1 MRYSLNKVVSLV
13 TLRLKLFIFI
23 RMLFKKYLCFFLL
36 LIITKTPY
44 AQYTLNGNAAQ
55 ISCNEYRL
63 TDAVNTQSG
72 SVWNNIKI
80 DLTQPFDFNFDV
92 FLGNNNSPGAD
103 GIAFV
108 MQPISTSVGS
118 TGGGLGYE
126 GITPAVGVTIDT
138 YQNGNNNDPAE
149 DHIAI
154 QLNGDISHNTANNI
168 AGPVSALNGNSNIED
183 GRWHSLHIVWD
194 TAGKTLTAYV
204 DGSLRVSV
212 VKDFVTDVF
221 SGNPLVYWGF
231 TGSTGGENNY
241 QGFKTALS
249 PYFNFNPAQKRCL
262 NEPITFYDSTII
274 FTSLAKW
281 WWDFGDGSPVDSV
294 NLNPVHTYTTA
305 GVYTVVQRVR
315 GADGCE
321 ATNTVMV
328 TIGSKPVAGFFNDDN
343 CVVNTIQFND
353 TSNTAFGTINRWFW
367 DFGNSLTSV
376 IKNPSTT
383 YTTGGDKIIKL
394 AVKSIE
400 GCESDTLLKP
410 VHIYTRP
417 VIDFTFT
424 DSVCLGSST
433 NFFGTV
439 TSSSDPVVTW
449 QWHFD
454 NDPNFPV
461 TQNATYSFTTAGSH
475 NTLLLATSNG
485 SAGCAG
491 IISKNVFV
499 TDKPYAGMKGISICQ
514 SQPVNLSDSSY
525 TTDGITIN
533 GWWWDLG
540 NGQFST
546 QKNPATT
553 YNSAGPI
560 IIRHVA
566 VNSKGCISDT
576 LTQTIN
582 VSAKPIAN
590 FGYSNLLCSGLPVQF
605 SDSTVVAG
613 GSISQ
618 WSWLYNGTEFSTI
631 ENPSR
636 TFTAGLQTV
645 KLVATSN
652 DGCVSDTVSKTF
664 IINPS
669 PDVSFTFNDAC
680 KNSLVNFSAV
690 DNSGTVTS
698 WKWTFGDGAIAL
710 AQDTTYR
717 YTAGGVYPVKL
728 YATAANGCYS
738 DSLQKNITIYSTNAF
753 AGNDTI
759 AAANQPVQLQA
770 TGGINYSWSPAVG
783 LNNPNISNP
792 VANINSTQ
800 TYVVKAFTPLG
811 CESYNAV
818 TIKIYDGP
826 EIYLP
831 NAFTP
836 NGDGLNDI
844 FKGTMVGLKEFKFMK
859 IFNRF
864 GQEIFYTTDAQK
876 GWDGTWKGKQ
886 QNSGVYVVI
895 ASGIDYR
902 GLAID
907 KKATVILIR

>member
-1 MRYSLNKVVSLV
+1 MNKVISLV
-13 TLRLKLFIFI
+13 KIQLKLFIFNC
-23 RMLFKKYLCFFLL
+23 MLNKKYLCFFLL

-63 TDAVNTQSG
+63 TDAVNTQTG
-72 SVWNNIKI
+72 SVWNNNKI
-80 DLTQPFDFNFDV
+80 DLTQSFDFNFDV
-92 FLGNNNSPGAD
+92 FLGYNNSPGAD

-108 MQPISTSVGS
+108 LQPISTSVGS

-154 QLNGDISHNTANNI
+154 QLNGDLNHNSVNNI
-168 AGPVSALNGNSNIED
+168 AGPVTALNGNSNIED

-194 TAGKTLTAYV
+194 AVSKTLTAYV

-221 SGNPLVYWGF
+221 AGNPLVYWGF

-249 PYFNFNPAQKRCL
+249 PYFHFSPAQKRCL

-281 WWDFGDGSPVDSV
+281 WWNFGDGSPIDSV

-321 ATNTVMV
+321 ATNTVLV
-328 TIGSKPVAGFFNDDN
+328 TIGSKPVADFFNDDN
-343 CVVNTIQFND
+343 CVINTIQFTD
-353 TSNTAFGTINRWFW
+353 TSKTAVGTINNWYW
-367 DFGNSLTSV
+367 DFDNSLTSV
-376 IKNPSTT
+376 IQNPSTT
-383 YTTGGDKIIKL
+383 YATGGDKIIKL

-400 GCESDTLLKP
+400 GCESDTLFKS

-424 DSVCLGSST
+424 DSVCLGSPTS
-433 NFFGTV
+433 FLGTLV
-439 TSSSDPVVTW
+439 SSNDAISDWAWNLGDTTTALIR
-449 QWHFD
+449 
-454 NDPNFPV
+454 
-461 TQNATYSFTTAGSH
+461 TQNTIYTFTTAGSH
-475 NTLLLATSNG
+475 GVFLLATSNG
-485 SAGCAG
+485 SMGCSG

-499 TDKPYAGMKGISICQ
+499 TDKPYAGMKVINICQ
-514 SQPVNLSDSSY
+514 SQSVNLLDSSY
-525 TTDGITIN
+525 TTDGIIIN

-546 QKNPATT
+546 QQNPITT
-553 YNSAGPI
+553 YNTSGPK

-566 VNSKGCISDT
+566 VNAKGCISDT

-590 FGYSNLLCSGLPVQF
+590 FGYSNLLCTTLPVQF
-605 SDSTVVAG
+605 SDSSVVSGEAVT
-613 GSISQ
+613 Q
-618 WSWLYNGTEFSTI
+618 WSWIYNGAEWSTLQ
-631 ENPSR
+631 NPDR
-636 TFTAGLQTV
+636 TFAAGPQTI
-645 KLVATSN
+645 KLVATST
-652 DGCVSDTVSKTF
+652 DGCMSDTVSKMF
-664 IINPS
+664 NINPS
-669 PDVSFTFNDAC
+669 PDVNFTFSDAC

-690 DNSGTVTS
+690 DNSGTVTN
-698 WKWTFGDGAIAL
+698 WKWTFGDGGIAL
-710 AQDTTYR
+710 TQDTTYA

-770 TGGINYSWSPAVG
+770 TGGINYSWSPAAG

-792 VANINSTQ
+792 IATINSTQ
-800 TYVVKAFTPLG
+800 TFVVKAFTPLG
-811 CESYNAV
+811 CETYDAV

-864 GQEIFYTTDAQK
+864 GQEIFYTTDAQN

-907 KKATVILIR
+907 KKATVVLIR